1 MRGHKRH
8 RNHETRRPRR
18 STTRK
23 LARPSTATTSS
34 QNTTRGARSSVRIFA
49 ETLAGIIILTAAVVG
64 IHYIIEAKHARERAA
79 MVTR

>member
-1 MRGHKRH
+1 
-8 RNHETRRPRR
+8 
-18 STTRK
+18 
-23 LARPSTATTSS
+23 
-34 QNTTRGARSSVRIFA
+34 VRIFA